1 MSVPLLCS
9 SGTLILRPM
18 VGAMAC
24 EKGPI
29 LKGNQ
34 VFNFYACGRADLK
47 FLVWGF
53 SEIKYQNM

>member
-1 MSVPLLCS
+1 
-9 SGTLILRPM
+9 M

-34 VFNFYACGRADLK
+34 LFNFYAYGRADLK